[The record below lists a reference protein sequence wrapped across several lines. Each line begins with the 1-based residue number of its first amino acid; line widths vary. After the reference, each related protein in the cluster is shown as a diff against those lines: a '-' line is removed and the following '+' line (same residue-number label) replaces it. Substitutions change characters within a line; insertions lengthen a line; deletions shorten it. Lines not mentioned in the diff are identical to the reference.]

1 MRVALIT
8 AATSSQWIMMTSLVL
23 FFLTYVNEF
32 RCVTIKPDVKVIVK
46 DTEGEIANP
55 A

>member
-1 MRVALIT
+1 
-8 AATSSQWIMMTSLVL
+8 MMTSLVL

-32 RCVTIKPDVKVIVK
+32 RCVTIKPDVKVTVN
-46 DTEGEIANP
+46 DTDGKTANH